1 MKSQNFLIYL
11 LKVLIDNNWKDN
23 YGLNGIYNVNNA
35 NADFTTSV
43 DGKVRLIFR
52 VNPVNL
58 LYDDKYEVS
67 TSTTATTNPT
77 TSSTSTTVTNNPT
90 SPSASTLS
98 SDSTPGT
105 NPSTLTTPAAT
116 TTATTSKVTSTNDG
130 KNPVKPC
137 TSNTC
142 PTCTNSFSSK
152 VMRATGN
159 RQELINHL
167 IF

>member
-1 MKSQNFLIYL
+1 M

-58 LYDDKYEVS
+58 LYDDKYEV
-67 TSTTATTNPT
+67 
-77 TSSTSTTVTNNPT
+77 STSTTVTNNPT